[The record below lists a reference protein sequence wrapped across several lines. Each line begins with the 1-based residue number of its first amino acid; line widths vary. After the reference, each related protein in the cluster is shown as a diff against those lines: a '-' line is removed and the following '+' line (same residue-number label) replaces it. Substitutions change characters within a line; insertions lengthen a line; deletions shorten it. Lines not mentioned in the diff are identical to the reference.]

1 MLLVGEKKSEVVI
14 GIERHTS
21 VKVIGLEFTDV
32 KGLTCNLRLMWR
44 NDMKKLFV
52 VPIIAF

>member
-32 KGLTCNLRLMWR
+32 KGLTCNLRLM
-44 NDMKKLFV
+44 
-52 VPIIAF
+52 